1 VGPDGDVKKISWIVL
16 ILAAALSAQTVSL
29 TGKVS
34 DNAGAPLAG
43 VVVQIFAGQM
53 KATTAGDGTYSL
65 TGQIGTAIQALPG
78 GKSIQVIQYNGG
90 RLFIHSSSPSAMS
103 IKLYDTRGALVA
115 GIFQGQVK
123 QGVTEIPFALDK
135 YGHETLWMH
144 VETET
149 GTTTYKIV
157 AGALSPSVQ
166 LDRVASKGSHALG
179 KAAATPLDW
188 IQAAKTGYQSH
199 IEAIAS
205 YTGVIN
211 ITLAA
216 PTAPDFGPNVKI
228 FDPGMAMSAITSG
241 MSFSTGEFSS
251 NRVAWFFKPGS
262 YTLNITTNY
271 YIQAYGLGVSPESTL
286 VTGAVQ
292 NTAGGLTAFW
302 RGAEGFTVNGN
313 DTWAVSQADPFRR
326 MHIKGTL
333 ALSNGGASGGFISDS
348 KIDGAMNPGAQQQFY
363 FRNNT
368 MNGWS
373 GGNWNMLFQ
382 GCDNPPKVT
391 WPTGAVSVVEKV
403 PLVREKPY
411 VIFEGGK
418 YSVFVPA
425 WRTNS
430 QGTSW
435 YNTTPAGERLPIDQ
449 FYIAQ
454 SGTDNATTINAAL
467 AQGKNLL
474 LTPGI
479 YPVNA
484 TILVQRP
491 NTVVL
496 GLGMATLKPQNGVV
510 AMKAEDAPGIIISNI
525 LFDAGTVQS
534 PCLLQVGDS
543 GSTSDN
549 RANPTIISDIFGR
562 IGGGGSAQA
571 KAHVIMNSNH
581 AILDHCWLWRADH
594 GSGAGWTSN
603 PCNNGLVV
611 NGSNC
616 ITYGQMVEHN
626 QQHNTVW
633 NGNNGQMYFYQN
645 ELPYDVPN
653 QAAFKDGG
661 KNGWSA
667 LFVGPS
673 VTKFAGY
680 SLGIYS
686 FFNRG
691 FVEESNA
698 IETPRL
704 PGIEIHHVVTFSLGS
719 DQGQITH
726 AVNDTGATAKWTATP
741 MIRFGD
747 YTGH

>member
-1 VGPDGDVKKISWIVL
+1 M
-16 ILAAALSAQTVSL
+16 LAAAISAQTVSI

-43 VVVQIFAGQM
+43 VVVQIFAGEM
-53 KATTAGDGTYSL
+53 KTTTAGDGTYSL
-65 TGQIGTAIQALPG
+65 TGQIGSAIRLRPNG
-78 GKSIQVIQYNGG
+78 NGKGINDIQYNNG
-90 RLFIHSSSPSAMS
+90 RFLLRAASPSAVIM
-103 IKLYDTRGALVA
+103 KLYDMRGALVA
-115 GIFQGQVK
+115 GIYQGRIR
-123 QGVTEIPFALDK
+123 QGDTEIPFDLGN
-135 YGHETLWMH
+135 YGHKTFWMY
-144 VETET
+144 VKT
-149 GTTTYKIV
+149 GDGTFIYKIV
-157 AGALSPSVQ
+157 AGALGVSVNF
-166 LDRVASKGSHALG
+166 D
-179 KAAATPLDW
+179 KAVTNGTGTLRNGTLRKTAATTDW
-188 IQAAKTGYQSH
+188 IQAAKAGYQSH
-199 IEAIAS
+199 VEAIAS
-205 YTGVIN
+205 YTGVIDM
-211 ITLAA
+211 TLMA

-241 MSFSTGEFSS
+241 MNFPTNEFSS

-262 YTLNITTNY
+262 YNLKITTNY
-271 YIQAYGLGVSPESTL
+271 YVQAYGLGVSPESTM

-292 NTAGGLTAFW
+292 NTDGGLTAFW

-313 DTWAVSQADPFRR
+313 DMWAVSQADPFRR

-333 ALSNGGASGGFISDS
+333 TLSNGGASGGFISDS
-348 KIDGAMNPGAQQQFY
+348 KIDGAINPGGQQQFY

-368 MNGWS
+368 LNGSS
-373 GGNWNMLFQ
+373 GGNWNLLFQ
-382 GCDNPPKVT
+382 GCDNPPSAN
-391 WPTGAVSVVEKV
+391 WPSGAVSVVAKV

-418 YSVFVPA
+418 YAVFVPA

-435 YNTTPAGERLPIDQ
+435 YNTTPAGPAGERLPIDQ

-454 SGTDNATTINAAL
+454 ASTDNAATINAAL

-474 LTPGI
+474 LAPGI
-479 YPVNA
+479 YQLNA
-484 TILVQRP
+484 PILVQRP

-510 AMKAEDAPGIIISNI
+510 ALKTADEPGIIISNI
-525 LFDAGTVQS
+525 LFDAGTGPS
-534 PCLLQVGDS
+534 PCLLQIGDS

-549 RANPTIISDIFGR
+549 RANPTMVSDIFGR
-562 IGGGGSAQA
+562 IGGGGNAQA
-571 KAHVIMNSNH
+571 KAHVILNSNY

-603 PCNNGLVV
+603 PCNNGLIV
-611 NGSNC
+611 NGSHC

-626 QQHNTVW
+626 QQHNTIW
-633 NGNNGQMYFYQN
+633 NGNDGQMYFYQN

-653 QAAFKDGG
+653 QAAFMDGN
-661 KNGWSA
+661 KKGWSA
-667 LFVGPS
+667 IYVAPG
-673 VTKFAGY
+673 VTQFAGY

-691 FVEESNA
+691 FVEEANA
-698 IETPRL
+698 IEAPRV

-747 YTGH
+747 YIGH

>member
-1 VGPDGDVKKISWIVL
+1 VGPDGDVKQISLIVL
-16 ILAAALSAQTVSL
+16 ILAEVLSAQTVSIS
-29 TGKVS
+29 GKVS

-43 VVVQIFAGQM
+43 VVVQIFAGQL
-53 KATTAGDGTYSL
+53 KAITAGDGTYSL
-65 TGQIGTAIQALPG
+65 TGQIGTAIRSLPTG
-78 GKSIQVIQYNGG
+78 SVIDGIQYNGG
-90 RLFIHSSSPSAMS
+90 RFSLYAASASAVS
-103 IKLYDTRGALVA
+103 IKLYDLRGALVA

-123 QGVTEIPFALDK
+123 QGKTEIPFSLDK
-135 YGHETLWMH
+135 YRHKTYWMT
-144 VETET
+144 VKT
-149 GTTTYKIV
+149 GAGTFTYKV
-157 AGALSPSVQ
+157 AAGALNSRI
-166 LDRVASKGSHALG
+166 DFDKVASNGILALS
-179 KAAATPLDW
+179 KAAAPQDW
-188 IQAAKTGYQSH
+188 IQAAKAGYQSH
-199 IEAIAS
+199 VEAITS
-205 YTGVIN
+205 YTGIIN
-211 ITLAA
+211 MTLSA
-216 PTAPDFGPNVKI
+216 PTAPDFGPNVRI
-228 FDPGMAMSAITSG
+228 FDPGMAASAITSG

-262 YTLNITTNY
+262 YNLTITTNY
-271 YIQAYGLGVSPESTL
+271 YIQAYGLGVSPESTQ

-333 ALSNGGASGGFISDS
+333 ALSNGGASGGFISDC
-348 KIDGAMNPGAQQQFY
+348 KIDGAINPGAQQQFY
-363 FRNNT
+363 FRNT
-368 MNGWS
+368 SLNGWS

-382 GCDNPPKVT
+382 GCENPPKVT
-391 WPTGAVSVVEKV
+391 WPSGAVSVVAKV

-418 YSVFVPA
+418 YAVFVPA
-425 WRTNS
+425 WRTES

-435 YNTTPAGERLPIDQ
+435 YNTTPAGERLSIDQ

-454 SGTDNATTINAAL
+454 SSTDNASTINAAL
-467 AQGKNLL
+467 AQGKNLI

-479 YPVNA
+479 YQVSAP
-484 TILVQRP
+484 ILVQRA

-510 AMKAEDAPGIIISNI
+510 AMKTEDAPGIIIANI

-543 GSTSDN
+543 GSTTSN
-549 RANPTIISDIFGR
+549 SANPTFVCDIFGR
-562 IGGGGSAQA
+562 VGGGGSAQT
-571 KAHVIMNSNH
+571 KAQVILNSNH

-603 PCNNGLVV
+603 PCSNGLVV

-626 QQHNTVW
+626 QQHNTIW
-633 NGNNGQMYFYQN
+633 NGNNGQMYFFQN
-645 ELPYDVPN
+645 ELPYDVAN
-653 QAAFKDGG
+653 QAAFKDGA

-667 LFVGPS
+667 LYVAPG

-686 FFNRG
+686 YFNRG
-691 FVEESNA
+691 FVEEANA
-698 IETPRL
+698 IEAPRL
-704 PGIEIHHVVTFSLGS
+704 PGIEIHHVVTFSLGN

-726 AVNDTGATAKWTATP
+726 VVNDTGATAKWTATS

-747 YTGH
+747 YIGH

>member
-1 VGPDGDVKKISWIVL
+1 MKLLPSIVL
-16 ILAAALSAQTVSL
+16 TLMTGLSAQTVSI

-43 VVVQIFAGQM
+43 VTVQIFAGQM
-53 KATTAGDGTYSL
+53 KTTTAGDGTYSL
-65 TGQIGTAIQALPG
+65 SGQVGAAIRSLPD
-78 GKSIQVIQYNGG
+78 GKGFNGLRYGGG
-90 RLFIHSSSPSAMS
+90 RFFLNAASSSAISLG
-103 IKLYDTRGALVA
+103 LYDMRGALVA
-115 GIFQGQVK
+115 EVYRGQVK
-123 QGVTEIPFALDK
+123 PGTTEIPFALGK
-135 YGHETLWMH
+135 YGRKPLWMN
-144 VETET
+144 VKT
-149 GTTTYKIV
+149 GTGTVTYKVEAGTSGASVRFEKAV
-157 AGALSPSVQ
+157 ANGSGAS
-166 LDRVASKGSHALG
+166 R
-179 KAAATPLDW
+179 KAAATQDW
-188 IQAAKTGYQSH
+188 IQAAKPGYQSH

-211 ITLAA
+211 MTLAA

-228 FDPGMAMSAITSG
+228 FDPSMAASAITSG
-241 MSFSTGEFSS
+241 MSFSTGEFSG

-262 YTLNITTNY
+262 YSLNITTNY
-271 YIQAYGLGVSPESTL
+271 YVQAYGLGVSPESTK

-333 ALSNGGASGGFISDS
+333 ALSNGGASGGFISDC
-348 KIDGAMNPGAQQQFY
+348 KIDGAINPGAQQQFY

-368 MNGWS
+368 LNGWS

-382 GCDNPPKVT
+382 GCENPPAAT
-391 WPTGAVSVVEKV
+391 WPSGAVSVVPKV

-411 VIFEGGK
+411 VIFEDGK
-418 YSVFVPA
+418 YAVFVPA

-454 SGTDNATTINAAL
+454 SATDNASTINAAL

-479 YPVNA
+479 YQVNA
-484 TILVQRP
+484 PIQVSRP

-496 GLGMATLKPQNGVV
+496 GLGMATLKPQNGVI
-510 AMKAEDAPGIIISNI
+510 AMKTADAPGIIISNI

-549 RANPTIISDIFGR
+549 SPNPTIVSDIFGR
-562 IGGGGSAQA
+562 VGGGGNAQA
-571 KAHVIMNSNH
+571 KAHVILNSNY

-603 PCNNGLVV
+603 PCNNGLIV
-611 NGSNC
+611 NGRNC

-626 QQHNTVW
+626 QQHNTIW
-633 NGNNGQMYFYQN
+633 NGDNGQMYFYQN

-653 QAAFKDGG
+653 QASFKDGN

-667 LFVGPS
+667 LFVGPG

-680 SLGIYS
+680 SLGVYS
-686 FFNRG
+686 YFNRG
-691 FVEESNA
+691 FVEEANA

-704 PGIEIHHVVTFSLGS
+704 PGIEIHHVVTFSLGN

-726 AVNDTGATAKWTATP
+726 AVNDTGETAKWTATP
-741 MIRFGD
+741 MRRFGD
-747 YTGH
+747 YIGH